1 MAVDACERI
10 LGPPISP
17 EELERIRSQGVRRS
31 EVLYEVR
38 QPYEVRPPED
48 KQSSVPRVTVVENT
62 QEAVQVRQNTS
73 SRVYAAAPPASVQQL
88 NFQPPAQQLPGEN
101 EERYRPQNFE
111 DYGRS
116 NWNYKYNLFSMI
128 DEPANR
134 CRELGVDGCG
144 GCPGNE
150 IVAARNRPQ
159 SLAWE

>member
-1 MAVDACERI
+1 
-10 LGPPISP
+10 L
-17 EELERIRSQGVRRS
+17 
-31 EVLYEVR
+31 
-38 QPYEVRPPED
+38 
-48 KQSSVPRVTVVENT
+48 T
-62 QEAVQVRQNTS
+62 
-73 SRVYAAAPPASVQQL
+73 
-88 NFQPPAQQLPGEN
+88 FQPPAQTQQLYVEN
-101 EERYRPQNFE
+101 SNFEERYKPQNFE

-134 CRELGVDGCG
+134 CRELGLDGCG